1 MSGEA
6 RVTGGESPRPWSIR
20 PHLPD
25 AHFEAIADA
34 EGRTVGTATLPED
47 AALIVRAVNGR
58 EDLLKAREMLQAEC
72 RGLAAEADRMAD
84 LVRRLADNLE
94 RFHIHGDRDNALLRE
109 ARKALGEAE

>member
-1 MSGEA
+1 MSDGRFEFPA
-6 RVTGGESPRPWSIR
+6 PRPWR
-20 PHLPD
+20 LEG
-25 AHFEAIADA
+25 EAIRDADGGVVVSA
-34 EGRTVGTATLPED
+34 LNPANMETR
-47 AALIVRAVNGR
+47 ALIVRAVNGR
-58 EDLLKAREMLQAEC
+58 DDLLKAREMLQAEC

>member
-1 MSGEA
+1 MSDGRFEFPA
-6 RVTGGESPRPWSIR
+6 PRPWR
-20 PHLPD
+20 LEG
-25 AHFEAIADA
+25 EAIRDA
-34 EGRTVGTATLPED
+34 EGGVVVSALNPANMETR
-47 AALIVRAVNGR
+47 ALIVRAVNGR
-58 EDLLKAREMLQAEC
+58 DDLLKAREMLQAEC

>member
-1 MSGEA
+1 MSDERFEFPA
-6 RVTGGESPRPWSIR
+6 PRPWR
-20 PHLPD
+20 LEG
-25 AHFEAIADA
+25 EAIRDADGGVVVSA
-34 EGRTVGTATLPED
+34 LNPANMETR
-47 AALIVRAVNGR
+47 ALIVRAVNGR
-58 EDLLKAREMLQAEC
+58 DDLLKAREMLQAEC

>member
-1 MSGEA
+1 MSDGRFEFPA
-6 RVTGGESPRPWSIR
+6 PRPWR
-20 PHLPD
+20 LEG
-25 AHFEAIADA
+25 EAIRDA
-34 EGRTVGTATLPED
+34 EGGVVVSALNPANMETR
-47 AALIVRAVNGR
+47 ALIVRAVNGR
-58 EDLLKAREMLQAEC
+58 DDLLKAREVLQAEC

>member
-1 MSGEA
+1 MSGERFEFPA
-6 RVTGGESPRPWSIR
+6 PRPWR
-20 PHLPD
+20 LEG
-25 AHFEAIADA
+25 EAIRDADGGVVVSA
-34 EGRTVGTATLPED
+34 LNPANMETR
-47 AALIVRAVNGR
+47 ALIVRAVNGR